1 MVTTID
7 NTISNRKNNT
17 DYIEKRR
24 TIRIRRSGLMHQ
36 KLEDI
41 EKPSLKFAETK
52 EELEQTFRLV
62 YDVYSKK
69 GFVPC
74 VKENGMLYNIYS
86 LLPDTTHVIAK
97 SYQNVISNLTMMFD
111 HKVFGLPMDELY
123 KGELDDLRSNGR
135 KIVELSA
142 LATPREHRWK
152 NIFHY
157 LVQVVYWYALYS
169 DVDDICISINPRH
182 VRYYMYLFP
191 FEKFGSERY
200 YPRVDAP
207 AIGLRAKVQEII
219 GRMRQICNELGFD
232 TPLYDY
238 FYQMTGYKPA
248 RELPY
253 MARNKLQIVVQPN
266 KLDTQSVEYFIQLDP
281 EIVSDLNTDQ
291 MEKLL
296 EIYPGLQLPGF

>member
-1 MVTTID
+1 
-7 NTISNRKNNT
+7 
-17 DYIEKRR
+17 
-24 TIRIRRSGLMHQ
+24 
-36 KLEDI
+36 
-41 EKPSLKFAETK
+41 
-52 EELEQTFRLV
+52 
-62 YDVYSKK
+62 
-69 GFVPC
+69 
-74 VKENGMLYNIYS
+74 
-86 LLPDTTHVIAK
+86 
-97 SYQNVISNLTMMFD
+97 
-111 HKVFGLPMDELY
+111 
-123 KGELDDLRSNGR
+123 
-135 KIVELSA
+135 
-142 LATPREHRWK
+142 
-152 NIFHY
+152 
-157 LVQVVYWYALYS
+157 
-169 DVDDICISINPRH
+169 
-182 VRYYMYLFP
+182 MYLFP

-238 FYQMTGYKPA
+238 FYQMTGYEPA